1 MLDLVVWLLLPFSA
15 AAAAF
20 SAAMANLDAAATKII
35 ALLLRARNVLLIFAG
50 DFNGRSAF

>member
-20 SAAMANLDAAATKII
+20 SAAMANLDAAATKKT
-35 ALLLRARNVLLIFAG
+35 ALLLRAQCLL
-50 DFNGRSAF
+50 DFRW